1 MPDYPLN
8 IGAAAKAAGLSP
20 KMVRYYENVG
30 LIAPA
35 ARSGAGYRSYSE
47 NDLRALIFIRQA
59 RDLGFSV
66 KQIGELLDLWQDR
79 QRASSRVKA
88 LASAHLAA
96 LDEKMAQLAAMKD
109 ALEDLVRH
117 CRGDHRPECPILDG
131 LALPV
136 AGSGEVPDT
145 EQAPQPPQT
154 KT

>member
-35 ARSGAGYRSYSE
+35 VRTDAGYRNYSE
-47 NDLRALIFIRQA
+47 NDVRALLFIRQA

-88 LASAHLAA
+88 LASAHLTA
-96 LDEKMAQLAAMKD
+96 LDEKMAQLAAMKN
-109 ALEDLVRH
+109 ALENLVRH
-117 CRGDHRPECPILDG
+117 CRGDHRPDCPILDG
-131 LALPV
+131 LAL
-136 AGSGEVPDT
+136 AAAQTGEVPDA
-145 EQAPQPPQT
+145 EQPPQA